1 MEKTTHL
8 YTDAVTFGRFRIVH
22 NGHVD
27 LVVKMLEHADTAHVF
42 LSTGK
47 GNNDLDA
54 RVALFEHLL
63 RLRGVD
69 LHRVFLC
76 AAPNP
81 WVAVSAMMGFA
92 GRCTRCC
99 PVIVLG
105 EDQDTLLQQL
115 MDDFNLGGIH
125 NPRSTSSSAI
135 RELLDHGNTETVR
148 INEYDGNAEATRMA
162 IALRA
167 QELAR

>member
-8 YTDAVTFGRFRIVH
+8 YTDAVSLGRLNIPH
-22 NGHVD
+22 HGHVD
-27 LVVKMLEHADTAHVF
+27 LVVKMLEHADTAHMF
-42 LSTGK
+42 LSTGRE
-47 GNNDLDA
+47 NVCLEA
-54 RVALFEHLL
+54 RTEMFRHLL
-63 RLRGVD
+63 TLRGVD
-69 LHRVFLC
+69 LSRVRLRS
-76 AAPNP
+76 ALNP
-81 WVAVSAMMGFA
+81 WIAVQTVVNEA
-92 GRCTRCC
+92 TEK

-105 EDQDTLLQQL
+105 DDQNTLLEQL
-115 MDDFNLGGIH
+115 MDDFHLGGIVNH
-125 NPRSTSSSAI
+125 RRTSSSAL

>member
-22 NGHVD
+22 HGHCD

-81 WVAVSAMMGFA
+81 WVAVSAIAEG
-92 GRCTRCC
+92 CPKP

-105 EDQDTLLQQL
+105 EDQNTLLQQL
-115 MDDFNLGGIH
+115 MDDFDLGGIH
-125 NPRSTSSSAI
+125 NPRRTSSSAI
-135 RELLDHGNTETVR
+135 RTLLDHGNTETVR
-148 INEYDGNAEATRMA
+148 VNEYGGNAEATRMA

>member
-8 YTDAVTFGRFRIVH
+8 HTDAVTFGRFNIIH
-22 NGHVD
+22 LGHCD

-81 WVAVSAMMGFA
+81 WVAVSAIMGSA
-92 GRCTRCC
+92 SWSPGHR

-105 EDQDTLLQQL
+105 EDQNTLLQQL
-115 MDDFNLGGIH
+115 MEDFGLGGIP
-125 NPRSTSSSAI
+125 NPRRTSSSAI

>member
-8 YTDAVTFGRFRIVH
+8 YTDAVTFGRFNIIH
-22 NGHVD
+22 LGHCD

-81 WVAVSAMMGFA
+81 WVAVTAIMKSVVDP
-92 GRCTRCC
+92 RDR

-115 MDDFNLGGIH
+115 MEDFGLGGIH
-125 NPRSTSSSAI
+125 NPRRTSSSAI
-135 RELLDHGNTETVR
+135 RELLDHGNTEKVR
-148 INEYDGNAEATRMA
+148 INEYDGDSKATRMA

>member
-1 MEKTTHL
+1 MEKTTHR
-8 YTDAVTFGRFRIVH
+8 YTDAVTFGRFNISH
-22 NGHVD
+22 LGHCD

-47 GNNDLDA
+47 GNNDLDD

-81 WVAVSAMMGFA
+81 WVAVSATMESGVDPRA
-92 GRCTRCC
+92 WL
-99 PVIVLG
+99 VIVLG
-105 EDQDTLLQQL
+105 DDQDTLLEQL
-115 MDDFNLGGIH
+115 MDDFHLGGIH
-125 NPRSTSSSAI
+125 NPRRTSSSAI

-148 INEYDGNAEATRMA
+148 INEYDGNADATRMA